1 MKEFNSIIEYNAAL
15 SRLMTQMLP
24 VNAMKEVLTRSRL
37 RNPKTIDGA
46 FAIKQMVIAVD
57 FAEMHNNQ
65 LQEQYNAMNTES
77 FKQANIEGYGV

>member
-24 VNAMKEVLTRSRL
+24 VNAMKEVLTRSGL
-37 RNPKTIDGA
+37 HNPKTIDGA

-57 FAEMHNNQ
+57 FAVMHNNQ